1 LNNAI
6 GTADGMSS
14 AIAISTGRNGQGPF
28 KAVKVRRRATGYEL
42 IWKRTFGRE
51 DAAGIESFLRQEVS
65 SAESERAMGTNEPV
79 IIVAESRGAVFY
91 RIDIPPVRDG
101 QVDSVVKMQAETLL
115 PLPGSEMQACW
126 RVDKAAV
133 GKRSVTIAAGRTEG
147 LRAYT
152 RAARRLG
159 ASKILLDYEGVVRAW
174 RELFGGTYDKTVV
187 INIAESGTGVVL
199 AENGRLSSAVTL
211 DAGQEAL
218 SGQVDWRST
227 AELFVHDLRN
237 ALELFDLADDADVKV
252 VVLSQDI
259 ETHKRLIP
267 YLREAGINASV
278 AVPSPGSMKSSE
290 ETVSEDIVEYIGSIG
305 AAILALEPEP
315 EELNLFEDLYSA
327 ERADRANQ
335 APGSLKRPFVITAAM
350 VVLFVLISYALDKT
364 SLAHLRKHIYSA
376 SGNPGAINA
385 AAMIEQQQMRKIVAT
400 QRPDMLDLL
409 TKISESNP
417 DGMILDMITF
427 KKRRAVTIDG
437 SCKSYD
443 QLYEFQ
449 KKLSEQSGIKEVKIQ
464 NSAVDKNKKGKVG
477 FKMTFHYKNFTRKN

>member
-1 LNNAI
+1 
-6 GTADGMSS
+6 
-14 AIAISTGRNGQGPF
+14 
-28 KAVKVRRRATGYEL
+28 
-42 IWKRTFGRE
+42 
-51 DAAGIESFLRQEVS
+51 
-65 SAESERAMGTNEPV
+65 MGTNEPV

-252 VVLSQDI
+252 VVLSQ
-259 ETHKRLIP
+259 E
-267 YLREAGINASV
+267 
-278 AVPSPGSMKSSE
+278 KSSE

-305 AAILALEPEP
+305 AAILALEPES

-327 ERADRANQ
+327 ERADRASQ

-449 KKLSEQSGIKEVKIQ
+449 KKLGEQSGIKEVKIQ